1 VWWCRSVTIII
12 DSHACTPNH
21 QAPPAMH
28 RIACHVVGAQGREIP
43 WAQPQQL
50 QAIPAGPSKHT
61 DIWHYDSGQP
71 IPGTPHLAALPPS
84 FICSSPLAKEPRD
97 RFLLLCLGFGLRAG
111 GCGGAARS
119 WPALA
124 REPPGGAALAV
135 AAPPGPPPLRWRWLA
150 P

>member
-1 VWWCRSVTIII
+1 MWWCRSVTIII

-71 IPGTPHLAALPPS
+71 IPGTPHLAALPPLLYL
-84 FICSSPLAKEPRD
+84 FLTTCKGATRPLPVAVP
-97 RFLLLCLGFGLRAG
+97 GV
-111 GCGGAARS
+111 
-119 WPALA
+119 WPARRRLRRCRPQLA
-124 REPPGGAALAV
+124 SPGQRAAW
-135 AAPPGPPPLRWRWLA
+135 GC
-150 P
+150 